1 MADNT
6 RIPNMPDD
14 GPGTVNLSEF
24 YKQVND
30 NSLSTFRNQK
40 RILSFQQ
47 YLDSFCAKPVSLGRN
62 APQYVFDVFKHF
74 GTRKV
79 SGIGGKF
86 PRYILFDAPWDEGRG
101 ALEGQEAIQI
111 ELVRHIRRFALSG
124 VCDKLVLLHGPNGSA
139 KSTVMNLL
147 FRALEHYST
156 LEEGALFRFNWIFT
170 EKGEGKGMGFSAK
183 NDDLPRETLA
193 FIEEA
198 LISCKIGSELRE
210 PPIFL
215 IPVEHRVRLF
225 DDLIARFPSDPQ
237 VAERLRSPYLREGT
251 LSMKNKQIFDAILTA
266 YRGDWLKV
274 IRHVQVERYFISKR
288 YRTGASAIEPQ
299 QAVDAGARPT
309 AYEGGVQLPVM
320 LQGLQ
325 MMDLS
330 GELIEASGGVVEY
343 SDFLKRN
350 LELNKYLLSTVER
363 GEVTLPGVLA
373 KLNLVMIGTCNEK
386 QLSAFKQTP
395 DFTSYKGRI
404 ELVRAPYLLEWRK
417 ERAIYAPFIEETRE
431 TMHVAPH
438 AADVAALWAVMTRLR
453 KPEPGHYPAEISS
466 VIRRL
471 TPLDKAKLY
480 DDATVPEGLNSEEKK
495 LLRSHIPTLRD
506 EHRDAM
512 AEFEDFVCA
521 AYEGRRGAS
530 AREMKSLLSD
540 AAANPD
546 RKFLS
551 PLGIFEAMEKL
562 LHDKTV
568 YDFLRLEPEDQYH
581 DCEAFIDAV
590 RNEYFRWVS
599 REVYDSMGLIAESEY
614 NRQIEDYFKHVRAY
628 VSSEKI
634 LNPRTGSYEDPSSAV
649 MEGVEKM
656 MSLKEPA
663 DSYRRNLITRIAAYS
678 LEHPNEKIDYH
689 EVFSDIF
696 DALEESFYKAQTRA
710 FMSLARYVLV
720 FGGADASLIPAQEVP
735 KIEGAMRAMR
745 EKYHYNDDSA
755 KEAIAFVLRTVQPT
769 LKEGKKKDS

>member
-1 MADNT
+1 MAGIS
-6 RIPNMPDD
+6 RISQIPDD
-14 GPGTVNLSEF
+14 SPRPLNLHEF
-24 YKQVND
+24 FKQVND
-30 NSLSTFRNQK
+30 SSMTAFRNQK

-47 YLDSFCAKPVSLGRN
+47 YLDAFCLKPVQLGRN

-79 SGIGGKF
+79 NGIGGKF
-86 PRYILFDAPWDEGRG
+86 TRFVLFDAPWDNGRG
-101 ALEGQEAIQI
+101 ALEGQESIQL
-111 ELVRHIRRFALSG
+111 ELVRHIRRFALTG
-124 VCDKLVLLHGPNGSA
+124 FCDKLVLLHGPNGSA

-156 LEEGALFRFNWIFT
+156 IEDGILFRFNWIFT
-170 EKGEGKGMGFSAK
+170 EKGEGKGMGFTAK
-183 NDDLPRETLA
+183 SEELPRETLA
-193 FIEEA
+193 FIDET
-198 LISCKIGSELRE
+198 LISCKLGSELRE

-215 IPVEHRVRLF
+215 VPVEHRARLL
-225 DDLIARFPSDPQ
+225 DELIARNPNDPQ
-237 VAERLRSPYLREGT
+237 VAERLRSPYLREGA
-251 LSMKNKQIFDAILTA
+251 LSTKNKQIFDAILTA

-274 IRHVQVERYFISKR
+274 IRHIQVERYFISKR
-288 YRTGASAIEPQ
+288 YRIGASAIEPQ

-320 LQGLQ
+320 LQGMQ

-386 QLSAFKQTP
+386 QLSAFKMTP

-404 ELVRAPYLLEWRK
+404 ELVRAAYLLEWRK
-417 ERAIYAPFIEETRE
+417 ERSIYKPYIDEIRETR
-431 TMHVAPH
+431 HVAPH
-438 AADVAALWAVMTRLR
+438 TADVAALWAVMTRLR
-453 KPEPGHYPAEISS
+453 KPEPGLYPAEIAA

-480 DDATVPEGLNSEEKK
+480 DDGTVPEGLNSEEKK
-495 LLRSHIPTLRD
+495 LLRANIPTLRD

-512 AEFEDFVCA
+512 AEFENFVCA

-540 AAANPD
+540 AASNSE

-551 PLGIFEAMEKL
+551 PIGIFEAMEKL
-562 LHDKTV
+562 LRDKTV
-568 YDFLRLEPEDQYH
+568 YDFLRLEPDDHYH
-581 DCEAFIDAV
+581 DCESFIESV
-590 RNEYFRWVS
+590 RTEYFRWVS

-614 NRQIEDYFKHVRAY
+614 DRQIEDYFKHVRAY
-628 VSSEKI
+628 VSAEKI
-634 LNPRTGSYEDPSSAV
+634 QNPRTGSYEDPSNAI

-696 DALEESFYKAQTRA
+696 DALAESFYRAQTRA

-720 FGGADASLIPAQEVP
+720 YGGEDASLIPAQELP
-735 KIEGAMRAMR
+735 KIEGTLRVMRD
-745 EKYHYNDDSA
+745 KYRYNDDSA

-769 LKEGKKKDS
+769 IKELKK